1 LTDWS
6 DAFVCP
12 EKRERDTMPLKELG
26 ETLQVLCPR
35 ANVFKVRGVHI
46 VEIDPADDRSTP
58 LRDMA

>member
-1 LTDWS
+1 
-6 DAFVCP
+6 
-12 EKRERDTMPLKELG
+12 MPLKELG

-35 ANVFKVRGVHI
+35 ANVFKARGVHI